1 MITPIPPLNAAASRP
16 ASLEELAR
24 HPRAE
29 DPAGRAEAARQ
40 FEAMLVRQMLNEA
53 QKPVFRSSLVKDS
66 TASAI
71 YRDQLTA
78 QLADAVT
85 QGGGL
90 GLARAL
96 YEQWQTPSAPA
107 ESRPTKHEGA
117 S

>member
-1 MITPIPPLNAAASRP
+1 MIAPVPSLNAAASRP
-16 ASLEELAR
+16 LSLEELSRRPQPEDAAR
-24 HPRAE
+24 
-29 DPAGRAEAARQ
+29 RAEAARQ
-40 FEAMLVRQMLNEA
+40 FEAMLVRQILTEA

-96 YEQWQTPSAPA
+96 LEQWQTPSAPA
-107 ESRPTKHEGA
+107 ERRPLTHEGA